1 MVVKKKVAKKASENR
16 VAVVVTTLHKGVF
29 FGFVD
34 SAKVSDKT
42 MTLQECRC
50 CIYWHSSIG
59 GFLGLASV
67 GPNKDCKIGKEA
79 TAVLLHDVTSVSY
92 CSDAAVASWKAA

>member
-1 MVVKKKVAKKASENR
+1 MIVKKKVEKR
-16 VAVVVTTLHKGVF
+16 IAVVVTTLHKGVF

-34 SAKVSDKT
+34 QSKVSRKT

-50 CIYWHSSIG
+50 CIYFHQSIG

-67 GPNKDCKIGKEA
+67 GPNKECIIGSEA
-79 TAVLLHDVTSVSY
+79 ITVLIHDVTSVSY
-92 CSDAAVASWKAA
+92 CNEAAVAAWKAA